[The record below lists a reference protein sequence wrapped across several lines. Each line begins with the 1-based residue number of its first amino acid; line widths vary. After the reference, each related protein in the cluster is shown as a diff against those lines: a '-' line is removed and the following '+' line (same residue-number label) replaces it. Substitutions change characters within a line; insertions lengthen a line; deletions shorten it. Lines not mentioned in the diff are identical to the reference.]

1 MLAFMT
7 AMKSFLICVTS
18 SVAIDFRKEWTVWKT
33 LQGRQYGEDENEFRF
48 QVFSDNLVSIQQHN
62 AQNLS
67 FSLALNRFSDLT
79 ATEFKT
85 QHLGYT
91 KPARD
96 VETNLGLHIHNGDQ
110 LPDAVDW
117 STAGAVTHVK
127 DQGQCG
133 SCWSFSTTGSLEGAY
148 QLATGNL
155 LAFSEQQYVDCAP
168 FPNKGCGGGSM
179 DFGLRFAKDHD
190 LCLEESYPYEAET
203 KDCRSTGC
211 TVGLPK
217 GTVKGVKDLA
227 RIPEVVPASQAAMQ
241 SAVAQQPVSI
251 AVDAGKLQSY
261 SSGVIDDCGTALDHG
276 VLAVGYGSLDGTD
289 YWKIKNSWGQPWGM
303 DGYFLL
309 KRGGGGKGTCGMLLD
324 PSYPVMEGITL
335 TV

>member
-1 MLAFMT
+1 
-7 AMKSFLICVTS
+7 MKSALISTV
-18 SVAIDFRKEWTVWKT
+18 VAVDFQSEWDTWKQT
-33 LQGRQYGEDENEFRF
+33 HGRNYGADESDYRF
-48 QVFSDNLVSIQQHN
+48 QVFSQNLVSINEHN

-67 FSLALNRFSDLT
+67 FSMSLNQFSDLT
-79 ATEFKT
+79 PAEFKAT
-85 QHLGYT
+85 YLGYS
-91 KPARD
+91 KPVRD
-96 VETNLGLHIHNGDQ
+96 AHTSLGLHNYNGEA

-117 STAGAVTHVK
+117 STAGAVTPVK

-155 LAFSEQQYVDCAP
+155 VSFSEQQYVDCAP

-190 LCLEESYPYEAET
+190 LCLEESYPYEAQT
-203 KDCRSTGC
+203 KTCRSAGC
-211 TVGLPK
+211 TVGMPK
-217 GTVKGVKDLA
+217 GTVKGVKDIA
-227 RIPEVVPASQAAMQ
+227 RIPEVVPATQAAMQ

-276 VLAVGYGSLDGTD
+276 VLAVGYGNLDGSD
-289 YWKIKNSWGQPWGM
+289 YWKIKNSWGPQWGM

-324 PSYPVMEGITL
+324 PSYPVIEGIDL